1 VSAAAAT
8 TAVGDAL
15 AGATDAIAAAGAETP
30 RLDAEVM
37 LGAITGLDAAAI
49 VAHPERPLSGAE
61 ARAFAEAV
69 RRRVRREPVAYIT
82 GRQAFR
88 HIELAVDP
96 RVLIPRPETEL
107 LVETALEL
115 EPDTVL
121 EVGAGSGA
129 VALAVADE
137 LPSAQ
142 VVATDTSTR
151 ALVVAAANAERLGLG
166 GRVRFDPGTLPEADG
181 FDLVLANL
189 PYVSEKEW
197 LTLAPELTD
206 HEPREALVAGPTGLE
221 AISALLDSL
230 AARPGWARAVA
241 LEHGMGQADAVAEL
255 AAAAGFEEI
264 DRRADLAGIDR
275 LVLAR

>member
-82 GRQAFR
+82 GSQAFR

-107 LVETALEL
+107 LVEIALEL

-121 EVGAGSGA
+121 EVGTGSGA
-129 VALAVADE
+129 VALAVAEE

-142 VVATDTSTR
+142 VVATDTSAE

-166 GRVRFDPGTLPEADG
+166 GRVRFDPGTLPEAEG
-181 FDLVLANL
+181 FDLVVANL
-189 PYVSEKEW
+189 PYVSEAEW
-197 LTLAPELTD
+197 RTLAPELTD

-230 AARPGWARAVA
+230 AARPGWAGAVA